1 MEQTQYCLEADLS
14 SAIYLKEDNLLGAD
28 PHFHDSMEF
37 IFIKRG
43 SAVCHLD
50 NKSMTLGQGDIFF
63 VESYQTHYYESTG
76 DILAYVLVLSR
87 DYTQTFRTLY
97 PGLTFEAYLTDKE
110 KNKAIFELM
119 NHWVFSDNKTEL
131 YNQGQASI
139 LLSLLINKYNL
150 VHREEYQGDI
160 LLKELLRYI
169 HQHYLE
175 DITVISMAHDLGYT
189 PEYCSKTLKKCLKN
203 GVRSYINSLRIKRA
217 NELLSD
223 KSLNLSQSEVLYQC
237 GFSSPSTYYRVK
249 KELEE
254 DK

>member
-1 MEQTQYCLEADLS
+1 MKIKS
-14 SAIYLKEDNLLGAD
+14 ED
-28 PHFHDSMEF
+28 
-37 IFIKRG
+37 
-43 SAVCHLD
+43 
-50 NKSMTLGQGDIFF
+50 
-63 VESYQTHYYESTG
+63 
-76 DILAYVLVLSR
+76 
-87 DYTQTFRTLY
+87 
-97 PGLTFEAYLTDKE
+97 
-110 KNKAIFELM
+110 
-119 NHWVFSDNKTEL
+119 
-131 YNQGQASI
+131 
-139 LLSLLINKYNL
+139 
-150 VHREEYQGDI
+150 
-160 LLKELLRYI
+160 YI

-189 PEYCSKTLKKCLKN
+189 PEYCSKNLKKCLKN

>member
-14 SAIYLKEDNLLGAD
+14 SAIYLKEDNLLGD
-28 PHFHDSMEF
+28 NPHFHDSMEF

-43 SAVCHLD
+43 YAVCHLD
-50 NKSMTLGQGDIFF
+50 NETMTLHEGDIFF
-63 VESYQTHYYESTG
+63 VESYQTHYYEASD
-76 DILAYVLVLSR
+76 DILAFVLVLSR

-97 PGLTFEAYLTDKE
+97 PGLTFEPFLLDKE
-110 KNKAIFELM
+110 KNKELFHLM
-119 NHWVFSDNKTEL
+119 KEWVSSDNKTQL
-131 YNQGQASI
+131 YNQGQASV

-150 VHREEYQGDI
+150 VERGEYQGDI

-169 HQHYLE
+169 HLHYLE
-175 DITVISMAHDLGYT
+175 NITVISMAHDLGYT

-217 NELLSD
+217 NELLLD
-223 KSLNLSQSEVLYQC
+223 KSLNLSQSEILYQC

-249 KELEE
+249 KELEGNI
-254 DK
+254 

>member
-1 MEQTQYCLEADLS
+1 MEQSQYCFEADLS
-14 SAIYLKEDNLLGAD
+14 SAIYLKEDNLLGSN

-50 NKSMTLGQGDIFF
+50 DRFMTLNEGDIFF
-63 VESYQTHYYESTG
+63 VESYQTHYYEASD
-76 DILAYVLVLSR
+76 DILAIVLVLSR
-87 DYTQTFRTLY
+87 DYSQTFRTLY
-97 PGLTFEAYLTDKE
+97 PGLTFEPYLLDKE
-110 KNKAIFELM
+110 KNKELFDLM
-119 NHWVFSDNKTEL
+119 NKWVVSDNKTQL
-131 YNQGQASI
+131 YNQGQTSI
-139 LLSLLINKYNL
+139 LLSLLINKYSL
-150 VHREEYQGDI
+150 VEREEYQGDI
-160 LLKELLRYI
+160 LLKELLKYI
-169 HQHYLE
+169 HSHYLE

-189 PEYCSKTLKKCLKN
+189 PEYCSKILKKCLKN
-203 GVRSYINSLRIKRA
+203 GVRSYINSLRIKKA

-254 DK
+254 NV